1 MERNLKTPYFM
12 IKEKELKDNTE
23 KLHKA
28 LKETWGNYIIGYSCK
43 TNSLPW
49 ILKFMQNNNCYAEV
63 VSDSEYE
70 LVRKIG
76 FGTNQIIFNG
86 PNKGKD
92 SFINAI
98 KSGSIVNID
107 SNREIQWIKEQE
119 FNNEVFVGIRV
130 NFDLDKECPNETSY
144 GKEGS
149 RFGFSFENG
158 SLELAIKQLNNIKN
172 VKVVGIHIHYTAKT
186 RSLSVYKVLAQKA
199 CEISKL
205 FDYELKYI
213 DIGGGFFG
221 GVPNKPSY
229 YEYMSLISRELSK
242 EFDSNKTQLII
253 EPGSAIIGSPID
265 FVCKVVDVKDT
276 FSKRIVT
283 VNGSRNNIDPFFKK
297 TSYFYSIKSKNENII
312 PEQIICGY
320 TCLDYDRIFKLEN
333 EKELFIGDE
342 IIFNKVGAYTM
353 SLSPLFI
360 EYFPDIYVE
369 KINGTIDCVRKKW
382 GVGEYI
388 QNCNW

>member
-1 MERNLKTPYFM
+1 M
-12 IKEKELKDNTE
+12 
-23 KLHKA
+23 
-28 LKETWGNYIIGYSCK
+28 
-43 TNSLPW
+43 
-49 ILKFMQNNNCYAEV
+49 
-63 VSDSEYE
+63 
-70 LVRKIG
+70 
-76 FGTNQIIFNG
+76 
-86 PNKGKD
+86 
-92 SFINAI
+92 
-98 KSGSIVNID
+98 
-107 SNREIQWIKEQE
+107 
-119 FNNEVFVGIRV
+119 
-130 NFDLDKECPNETSY
+130 
-144 GKEGS
+144 
-149 RFGFSFENG
+149 
-158 SLELAIKQLNNIKN
+158 
-172 VKVVGIHIHYTAKT
+172 
-186 RSLSVYKVLAQKA
+186 SVYKVLAQKA

-265 FVCKVVDVKDT
+265 FVCTVVDVKDT

>member
-1 MERNLKTPYFM
+1 MERNLRTPYFM

-98 KSGSIVNID
+98 KNGSIVNID
-107 SNREIQWIKEQE
+107 SNREIQWIKEQQ

-242 EFDSNKTQLII
+242 EFDSNKTKLII

-265 FVCKVVDVKDT
+265 FVCTVVDVKDT
-276 FSKRIVT
+276 FAKRIVT

-297 TSYFYSIKSKNENII
+297 TSYLYSIKSKNEKII
-312 PEQIICGY
+312 SEQIICGY
-320 TCLDYDRIFKLEN
+320 TCLDYDRIFKLEH
-333 EKELFIGDE
+333 EKELVIGDE

-360 EYFPDIYVE
+360 EYFPDIYV
-369 KINGTIDCVRKKW
+369 KKTNGTIECVRKKW
-382 GVGEYI
+382 SVGEYI

>member
-1 MERNLKTPYFM
+1 MKEKLKTPYFM
-12 IKEKELKDNTE
+12 IKEKELKDNIE
-23 KLHKA
+23 NLHKA

-49 ILKFMQNNNCYAEV
+49 ILKFMQNNDCYAEV

-70 LVRKIG
+70 LARKIG
-76 FGTNQIIFNG
+76 FNTNEIIFNG

-92 SFINAI
+92 KFINAI
-98 KSGSIVNID
+98 NNGSIVNID
-107 SNREIQWIKEQE
+107 SNREIQWIKEQK
-119 FNNEVFVGIRV
+119 FDNEIFVGIRV

-158 SLELAIKQLNNIKN
+158 SLESAINQLNNIDN
-172 VKVVGIHIHYTAKT
+172 VRVVGIHIHYTAKT
-186 RSLSVYKVLAQKA
+186 RSLGVYKVLAQKA

-229 YEYMSLISRELSK
+229 YEYMSLISSELLK
-242 EFDSNKTQLII
+242 EFDKNKTKLII

-265 FVCKVVDVKDT
+265 FICTVVDVKDT
-276 FSKRIVT
+276 FAKRIVT
-283 VNGSRNNIDPFFKK
+283 VNGSRNDIDPFFKK
-297 TSYFYSIKSKNENII
+297 ENYFYSIKSKNERIVQ
-312 PEQIICGY
+312 EQIICGY

-333 EKELFIGDE
+333 SSELCIGDE
-342 IIFNKVGAYTM
+342 LIFNKVGAYTM

-360 EYFPDIYVE
+360 EYFPDVYVE
-369 KINGTIDCVRKKW
+369 KIDGTVECVRKRW
-382 GVGEYI
+382 GIDEYI
-388 QNCNW
+388 QKCSW

>member
-12 IKEKELKDNTE
+12 IKEKELKDNIK

-172 VKVVGIHIHYTAKT
+172 VKVVGIHIHYTAQT

-265 FVCKVVDVKDT
+265 FVCTVVDVKDT

>member
-12 IKEKELKDNTE
+12 IKEKELKDNIK

-76 FGTNQIIFNG
+76 FSTNQIIFNG

-172 VKVVGIHIHYTAKT
+172 VKVVGIHIHYTAQT

-242 EFDSNKTQLII
+242 EFYSNKTQLII

-265 FVCKVVDVKDT
+265 FVCTVVDVKDT

-297 TSYFYSIKSKNENII
+297 TSYFYSVKSKNEKII